1 MSSLLNSKKIY
12 YDPKIFYL
20 QKYGGISRY
29 FVNLIKNLN
38 KSIYQPKIIA
48 PIFINE
54 YLSEIEKDYK
64 KNFLKIKSH
73 PRFTR
78 KISNFINSKYFSLY
92 SHFNSPEIIHST
104 YYSKIDNK
112 KNCKIIITVYD
123 LIHEIFKD
131 QFKFKSANISKQE
144 YLNQADKI
152 ICISENTKIDLLNY
166 YKVNEKKI
174 TVIPLGHPSNKE
186 IEAVDESIF
195 FKPFILY
202 VGDRNNYKN
211 FKRFIKAYANSK
223 VLKENFN
230 IVCFGGEKLSEEEKK
245 FLNEEKIDL
254 KNITLLNGNDQ
265 KLNFLYKKASL
276 YVCPSLY
283 EGFGLTI
290 LEAMNMD
297 CPIIASETSSLKEI
311 GKNKIEYFDP
321 KSIEDM
327 QIKIEK
333 LIFDKEKKNKM
344 ISEYSEYLR
353 NFTWKRTADL
363 TEKVYEDL

>member
-112 KNCKIIITVYD
+112 R
-123 LIHEIFKD
+123 LI
-131 QFKFKSANISKQE
+131 
-144 YLNQADKI
+144 
-152 ICISENTKIDLLNY
+152 
-166 YKVNEKKI
+166 YKW
-174 TVIPLGHPSNKE
+174 
-186 IEAVDESIF
+186 
-195 FKPFILY
+195 
-202 VGDRNNYKN
+202 
-211 FKRFIKAYANSK
+211 
-223 VLKENFN
+223 
-230 IVCFGGEKLSEEEKK
+230 
-245 FLNEEKIDL
+245 
-254 KNITLLNGNDQ
+254 
-265 KLNFLYKKASL
+265 
-276 YVCPSLY
+276 
-283 EGFGLTI
+283 
-290 LEAMNMD
+290 
-297 CPIIASETSSLKEI
+297 
-311 GKNKIEYFDP
+311 FD
-321 KSIEDM
+321 
-327 QIKIEK
+327 
-333 LIFDKEKKNKM
+333 
-344 ISEYSEYLR
+344 
-353 NFTWKRTADL
+353 
-363 TEKVYEDL
+363 

>member
-1 MSSLLNSKKIY
+1 MKNILQTKNKYNSS
-12 YDPKIFYL
+12 
-20 QKYGGISRY
+20 
-29 FVNLIKNLN
+29 
-38 KSIYQPKIIA
+38 
-48 PIFINE
+48 
-54 YLSEIEKDYK
+54 
-64 KNFLKIKSH
+64 
-73 PRFTR
+73 
-78 KISNFINSKYFSLY
+78 
-92 SHFNSPEIIHST
+92 
-104 YYSKIDNK
+104 
-112 KNCKIIITVYD
+112 
-123 LIHEIFKD
+123 
-131 QFKFKSANISKQE
+131 
-144 YLNQADKI
+144 
-152 ICISENTKIDLLNY
+152 
-166 YKVNEKKI
+166 
-174 TVIPLGHPSNKE
+174 
-186 IEAVDESIF
+186 
-195 FKPFILY
+195 
-202 VGDRNNYKN
+202 

-333 LIFDKEKKNKM
+333 LIFTTTL
-344 ISEYSEYLR
+344 I
-353 NFTWKRTADL
+353 
-363 TEKVYEDL
+363 